1 MADLRRWYTY
11 LVSAI
16 TVQAVVWALILLV
29 WDILDPLFN
38 RESVAVELAIIVVA
52 LPLFLVH
59 WLWANRAARQDPEER
74 ASFPRQL
81 YLYGMLAT
89 FLAPALVHAYGALR
103 TLLYLVVGVSRVSV
117 VRFFAAESN
126 GAVLRMTIPAVVVL
140 AAGWLFHWSVKR
152 EDDRQQVES
161 EAAAILRDLYTF
173 GFALAGLLTTAV
185 ATGLML
191 RWGLNQLLAGSLV
204 LEPAREFFPAGLSQ
218 LAIGLPLWLAF
229 WLPAQRA
236 FAAADRQA
244 RESVVR
250 KTYLYLATFAGAVVF
265 ISTVSALLADVL
277 ERLFRVPAGEGN
289 LSTALALIAVSGGVW
304 AYHAFVLRQDAAAE
318 AEVQQQ
324 ALVRRIYTYLM
335 AGLGLAALLIGLAGI
350 LTVLFQALD
359 EGALSTDLRRLLA
372 DFLAVLLAGLAV
384 WLWQWTPVVR
394 VVHAPPPAGI
404 AEQRS
409 FVRRFYLYLYIFAAT
424 MAILG
429 SAIYIV
435 SQLLMVVL
443 GARELGG
450 LLFDLAQ
457 AIAYAILAVA
467 LWVYHGLMLRQDQQA
482 VAAAEVALQRRLRVA
497 VVDAGDGTLGR
508 AVQEQL
514 HKKVPGAIVQPL
526 GLTPAAMVAMN
537 GGVVEKSPLEMLAE
551 AEVIV
556 GPWSIAVP
564 AGHGGIVPA
573 DFAAAVNAS
582 PAYKILM
589 PEPETGMSWA
599 GVEPWKMERVVRDV
613 ATNVRALSLNE
624 DPAGARRLAPWAI
637 VLIVLVSLC
646 ILLNVVPSLLSLLI
660 AGTG

>member
-1 MADLRRWYTY
+1 M
-11 LVSAI
+11 
-16 TVQAVVWALILLV
+16 
-29 WDILDPLFN
+29 
-38 RESVAVELAIIVVA
+38 
-52 LPLFLVH
+52 
-59 WLWANRAARQDPEER
+59 
-74 ASFPRQL
+74 
-81 YLYGMLAT
+81 
-89 FLAPALVHAYGALR
+89 
-103 TLLYLVVGVSRVSV
+103 
-117 VRFFAAESN
+117 
-126 GAVLRMTIPAVVVL
+126 
-140 AAGWLFHWSVKR
+140 
-152 EDDRQQVES
+152 
-161 EAAAILRDLYTF
+161 
-173 GFALAGLLTTAV
+173 
-185 ATGLML
+185 
-191 RWGLNQLLAGSLV
+191 
-204 LEPAREFFPAGLSQ
+204 
-218 LAIGLPLWLAF
+218 
-229 WLPAQRA
+229 
-236 FAAADRQA
+236 
-244 RESVVR
+244 
-250 KTYLYLATFAGAVVF
+250 
-265 ISTVSALLADVL
+265 
-277 ERLFRVPAGEGN
+277 
-289 LSTALALIAVSGGVW
+289 
-304 AYHAFVLRQDAAAE
+304 
-318 AEVQQQ
+318 
-324 ALVRRIYTYLM
+324 
-335 AGLGLAALLIGLAGI
+335 
-350 LTVLFQALD
+350 
-359 EGALSTDLRRLLA
+359 LA

-589 PEPETGMSWA
+589 PEPEKGMSWA

-613 ATNVRALSLNE
+613 IPENKNQRQ
-624 DPAGARRLAPWAI
+624 PA
-637 VLIVLVSLC
+637 
-646 ILLNVVPSLLSLLI
+646 
-660 AGTG
+660 

>member
-16 TVQAVVWALILLV
+16 TVQAVAWALILLA
-29 WDILDPLFN
+29 WDILDPVFN

-59 WLWANRAARQDPEER
+59 WLWAGRATRQDPEER
-74 ASFPRQL
+74 SSFPRQL
-81 YLYGMLAT
+81 YLYGMLAA

-103 TLLYLVVGVSRVSV
+103 ALLFLVVGVSRVSV
-117 VRFFAAESN
+117 VRFFAAWSN
-126 GAVLRMTIPAVVVL
+126 DAVLRMTIPAVVVL
-140 AAGWLFHWSVKR
+140 AAGWLFHWYVKR
-152 EDDRQQVES
+152 DDDRQQIEP
-161 EAAAILRDLYTF
+161 EAATLLRHLYTF
-173 GFALAGLLTTAV
+173 GFALAGLVTTAV

-191 RWGLNQLLAGSLV
+191 RWGLNRLLDGSLV
-204 LEPAREFFPAGLSQ
+204 LGPAREFFPAGLSQ
-218 LAIGLPLWLAF
+218 LAVGLPLWLAF

-236 FAAADRQA
+236 FAAAERRE

-277 ERLFRVPAGEGN
+277 ERLFRVPSGEGN
-289 LSTALALIAVSGGVW
+289 LSTALALIAVSGGAW

-335 AGLGLAALLIGLAGI
+335 AGLGLGALLIGLAGI

-359 EGALSTDLRRLLA
+359 EGAVSTELRRLLA
-372 DFLAVLLAGLAV
+372 DFLAVLLAGLVV
-384 WLWQWTPVVR
+384 WVWQWAQAVR
-394 VVHAPPPAGI
+394 AVHAPPPAGI
-404 AEQRS
+404 GEQRS
-409 FVRRFYLYLYIFAAT
+409 FVRRSYLYLYIFAAT
-424 MAILG
+424 MAILA

-457 AIAYAILAVA
+457 AISYAILAVA
-467 LWVYHGLMLRQDQQA
+467 LWVYHGLMLRQDQRA
-482 VAAAEVALQRRLRVA
+482 VTAAEVASQRSLHVT
-497 VVDAGDGTLGR
+497 VVDAGDGTLGH
-508 AVQEQL
+508 ALQEQL
-514 HKKVPGAIVQPL
+514 HKKVPGAIIQPL
-526 GLTPAAMVAMN
+526 GLTPAAMALMN
-537 GGVVEKSPLEMLAE
+537 GGAAERPPVEALAE

-564 AGHGGIVPA
+564 AGHGGVVPA

-582 PAYKILM
+582 PAYKILL
-589 PEPETGMSWA
+589 PEPEKGVTWA
-599 GVEPWKMERVVRDV
+599 GAEPWKMERIVRDV
-613 ATNVRALSLNE
+613 AANVRSLSLNE

-646 ILLNVVPSLLSLLI
+646 ILLNILPSLLSLLI
-660 AGTG
+660 EGTG